1 MAQRFLSK
9 DQQLSVKRVAGADS
23 WVEEDQKFASDHD
36 FLAAA
41 MALVLGS
48 LMWKTKP
55 AVTIREKRFGSIVQ
69 IEMQQ
74 IVYYSQVRA
83 PKEGSLDISDSL

>member
-9 DQQLSVKRVAGADS
+9 DQQLSVKRVAGADRLGRRRS
-23 WVEEDQKFASDHD
+23 KVGGRSR
-36 FLAAA
+36 L
-41 MALVLGS
+41 LGS
-48 LMWKTKP
+48 GDGSRSWDFNVEDETSF
-55 AVTIREKRFGSIVQ
+55 TIREKRFGSIVQ

-83 PKEGSLDISDSL
+83 PKEGSQDISDSL